1 MLDKLYIT
9 PRQWLHFL
17 RWALYALVLLVTAML
32 QTVVLAGRVSI
43 CPDFV
48 PIVITCVCLREGPER
63 GGTFALIASLLWCFS
78 GADQGSVAIAVL
90 TIVPVV
96 GSLLSRAVLT
106 NRFIPCLII
115 AFATVFIF
123 FDPRQQ
129 LANEQSIMFFLKFFF
144 SGAAGSLFFTKL
156 LPCVLIS
163 TLAQPP
169 VYWLVKRIAKIG
181 ERYEST

>member
-17 RWALYALVLLVTAML
+17 RWALYSLLLLFVAML

-43 CPDFV
+43 CPDLV

-63 GGTFALIASLLWCFS
+63 GGTFALLTSLLWCLT
-78 GADQGSVAIAVL
+78 GIDQGSVAIAVL

-115 AFATVFIF
+115 AFVTVF
-123 FDPRQQ
+123 
-129 LANEQSIMFFLKFFF
+129 LEQSVMFFLKFFF
-144 SGAAGSLFFTKL
+144 GNAAGVLFLTKL

-163 TLAQPP
+163 TLVQPP
-169 VYWLVKRIAKIG
+169 IYWLVKRIAKIG

>member
-9 PRQWLHFL
+9 PRQWLRFL
-17 RWALYALVLLVTAML
+17 RWALYALLLLFVAML
-32 QTVVLAGRVSI
+32 QTVVLAGRVSV

-48 PIVITCVCLREGPER
+48 PIVIACVCLREGPER
-63 GGTFALIASLLWCFS
+63 GGTFALISSLLWCLS

-90 TIVPVV
+90 TIVPIA
-96 GSLLSRAVLT
+96 GSLLSRAVLA
-106 NRFIPCLII
+106 NRFIPCLIT
-115 AFATVFIF
+115 AFATVAI
-123 FDPRQQ
+123 
-129 LANEQSIMFFLKFFF
+129 EQSTMFFLKFFF
-144 SGAAGSLFFTKL
+144 SNAAGSLFFTKL

>member
-17 RWALYALVLLVTAML
+17 RWALYSLLLLFVAML

-43 CPDFV
+43 CPDLV

-63 GGTFALIASLLWCFS
+63 GGTFALLTSLLWCLT
-78 GADQGSVAIAVL
+78 GIDQGSVAIAVQ

-96 GSLLSRAVLT
+96 GSLISRAVLT

-115 AFATVFIF
+115 AFVTVF
-123 FDPRQQ
+123 
-129 LANEQSIMFFLKFFF
+129 LEQSVMFFLKFFF
-144 SGAAGSLFFTKL
+144 GNAAGVLFLTKL

-163 TLAQPP
+163 TLVQPP
-169 VYWLVKRIAKIG
+169 IYWLVKRIAKIG

>member
-115 AFATVFIF
+115 AFATVFI
-123 FDPRQQ
+123 
-129 LANEQSIMFFLKFFF
+129 EQSIMFFLKFFF

-169 VYWLVKRIAKIG
+169 IYLLVKRIAKIG
-181 ERYEST
+181 ARYEST

>member
-17 RWALYALVLLVTAML
+17 RWALYSLLLLLVIML
-32 QTVVLAGRVSI
+32 QTVVLAGRVSV

-48 PIVITCVCLREGPER
+48 PMVIVCVCLREGPER
-63 GGTFALIASLLWCFS
+63 GGTFALIASLLWCLS

-90 TIVPVV
+90 TIVPVA
-96 GSLLSRAVLT
+96 GALISRAVLT

-115 AFATVFIF
+115 AFATVLI
-123 FDPRQQ
+123 
-129 LANEQSIMFFLKFFF
+129 EQSIMFFLKFFF
-144 SGAAGSLFFTKL
+144 NNASGVLFFTKL

-163 TLAQPP
+163 PLAQPP
-169 VYWLVKRIAKIG
+169 IYLLVKRIAKIG

>member
-17 RWALYALVLLVTAML
+17 RWALYCLLLLVSAML
-32 QTVVLAGRVSI
+32 QTVVLASRVPV
-43 CPDFV
+43 CPDLI

-63 GGTFALIASLLWCFS
+63 GGTFALIASLVWCLS
-78 GADQGSVAIAVL
+78 GADQGSVSIAVL
-90 TIVPVV
+90 TIVPVA
-96 GSLLSRAVLT
+96 GSLLSRAILT
-106 NRFIPCLII
+106 NRFVPCLIV
-115 AFATVFIF
+115 AFATVLI
-123 FDPRQQ
+123 
-129 LANEQSIMFFLKFFF
+129 EQSVMFFLKFFF
-144 SGAAGSLFFTKL
+144 SGAAGSLFFTML